1 MIKHF
6 IQLVALTSCLT
17 LAAPTLAAV
26 PKILHQAQGDE
37 AGRIEVY
44 ETQSG
49 TGHAMVKECERCPLK
64 LQVDAKTRF
73 FYRDK
78 PVAPANLGGISGGGG
93 TVIHDKGIVIRIH
106 WDTDA
111 AGNK

>member
-6 IQLVALTSCLT
+6 IQLVAVISSLT
-17 LAAPTLAAV
+17 LAATALAAV

-44 ETQSG
+44 VTQSG
-49 TGHAMVKECERCPLK
+49 NDHAMVKECERCPLK
-64 LQVDAKTRF
+64 LQVDASTRF
-73 FYRDK
+73 FYRNK
-78 PVAPANLGGISGGGG
+78 PVAPADLGGISGGAG
-93 TVIHDKGIVIRIH
+93 TVIHDKGVVIRIH